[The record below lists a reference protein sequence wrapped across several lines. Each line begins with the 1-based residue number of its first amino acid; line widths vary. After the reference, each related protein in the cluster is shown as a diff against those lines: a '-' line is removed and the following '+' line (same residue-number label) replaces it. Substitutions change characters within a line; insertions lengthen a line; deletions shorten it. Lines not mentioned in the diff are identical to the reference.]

1 MIFHRGQKWFWMIMD
16 WLAFVHDSV
25 SSPDNHCLTIFSQKK
40 QFDSQKT
47 VKNAIVTGFY
57 GILRTFTAIKWDL
70 NPTQR
75 LKLCCMCVS
84 ESNTHFLADYE
95 LNAYH
100 WVKPIG
106 SQKRH
111 IDKILR
117 QKMIF
122 NDDGLTCICA
132 WWCLSTGLSVF
143 DHFLTEAAVW

>member
-1 MIFHRGQKWFWMIMD
+1 MMTG
-16 WLAFVHDSV
+16 WLAFVHDGVSV
-25 SSPDNHCLTIFSQKK
+25 PDYQCLTIFWQKQ
-40 QFDSQKT
+40 QFGSQKT
-47 VKNAIVTGFY
+47 VKNANVTAFY
-57 GILRTFTAIKWDL
+57 GILRTFTAIRWDL

-84 ESNTHFLADYE
+84 ESNKHFLADYE

-100 WVKPIG
+100 WVQPIG

-111 IDKILR
+111 IDEILR

-132 WWCLSTGLSVF
+132 WWCLSTELSVF